1 MTTAKGGQKNQ
12 KATNVNYEQ
21 KLFSIFLKTI
31 DNQIKNASD
40 KTYTKQISYI
50 IRRNMEFF
58 LNTTGAKLTRNEQ
71 MDKV

>member
-1 MTTAKGGQKNQ
+1 MLIMNKKCSP
-12 KATNVNYEQ
+12 
-21 KLFSIFLKTI
+21 FFLKTI

-40 KTYTKQISYI
+40 KTYTKQISLYI